1 MTTAEIKSRGE
12 FMDEARQIAAQCWCD
27 EENAGK
33 VMDADLAESMARR
46 LSGWMVMLAQSH
58 KNTDYYVGLLDE
70 CAKHIGTP
78 AYTADDGTVGD
89 SPIRA
94 KLPELVKQLVHIM
107 MRA

>member
-1 MTTAEIKSRGE
+1 MTEGDIKSRGD
-12 FMDEARQIAAQCWCD
+12 FMEEARQIAAQCWCD

-33 VMDADLAESMARR
+33 VMDVELAESMARR
-46 LSGWMVMLAQSH
+46 LSGWMMMLALSR
-58 KNTDYYVGLLDE
+58 KSADYYVGLLDE

-107 MRA
+107 MRV